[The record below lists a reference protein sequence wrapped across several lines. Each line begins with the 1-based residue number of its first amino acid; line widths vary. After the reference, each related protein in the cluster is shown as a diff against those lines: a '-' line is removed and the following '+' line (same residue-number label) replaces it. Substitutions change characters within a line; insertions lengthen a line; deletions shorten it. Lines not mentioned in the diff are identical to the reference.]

1 MYEIVNSSNPIP
13 NYSLL
18 FKDGSS
24 CEVWFNVEV
33 GGATYSCIA
42 PGVATERCSHS
53 VRVLINDELADLMPS
68 ERIEESVPYSN
79 CTSGHKLVLLPPHK
93 R

>member
-1 MYEIVNSSNPIP
+1 MDV
-13 NYSLL
+13 
-18 FKDGSS
+18 DG
-24 CEVWFNVEV
+24 EAF
-33 GGATYSCIA
+33 SCIA

-68 ERIEESVPYSN
+68 QRIEESVLYSN

>member
-1 MYEIVNSSNPIP
+1 MSMYPSRKLIFN
-13 NYSLL
+13 LL
-18 FKDGSS
+18 FKDGSIG
-24 CEVWFNVEV
+24 EVWFNVDVDGE
-33 GGATYSCIA
+33 AFSCIA

-68 ERIEESVPYSN
+68 QRIEESVLYSN